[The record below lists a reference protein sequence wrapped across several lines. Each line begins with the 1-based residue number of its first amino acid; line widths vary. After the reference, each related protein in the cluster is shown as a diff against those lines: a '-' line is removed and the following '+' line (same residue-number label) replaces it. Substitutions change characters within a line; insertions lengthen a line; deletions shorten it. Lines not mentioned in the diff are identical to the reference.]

1 MSPPT
6 LSKQGSVMPSLNPSK
21 LVQSLQAL
29 HATPELLSRPEYA
42 EVAVWIQ
49 KVAAVGVKAKGATS
63 AKKPA
68 AAAPSDEA
76 DSARA
81 PLASS

>member
-49 KVAAVGVKAKGATS
+49 KLS
-63 AKKPA
+63 
-68 AAAPSDEA
+68 
-76 DSARA
+76 
-81 PLASS
+81 LIHI